1 MNETATKQDLVNL
14 SQDFSRLILE
24 NNVLLVNMVDKMM
37 YKKIK
42 ANNDVLIPLMGDMID
57 EKIKEN
63 NDVLIPLIDKKIKE
77 NNDVLIP
84 LIDKKIKENN
94 EYIFEHFNDQT
105 DRILNL
111 FKGVVRVR
119 ADGTLGAY
127 V

>member
-77 NNDVLIP
+77 NN
-84 LIDKKIKENN
+84 